1 MDLFGVKVT
10 IQRLNPADSNRLI
23 FSSTSKPSCC
33 TPGPVASNLMIKA
46 FPLIMSFQLTKWL
59 LPYYISSIFSIIQ
72 SNQLQQ
78 QISAKMTKPPRKP
91 RAKPTMHKPKRLCQ
105 NQLSICKKAEI
116 LRRILYDKV
125 RLQDI
130 CDEFDL
136 PASTV
141 CTWKKNSNK
150 ILADSVKVGKK
161 RIRMCH
167 SKYKDVELALLYWI
181 KDMRSRDHPP
191 PLSKGILKAKAEQ

>member
-1 MDLFGVKVT
+1 MDLFHCKSHHSEAEPCKFEQT
-10 IQRLNPADSNRLI
+10 YFLI
-23 FSSTSKPSCC
+23 YIKAFMLYPR
-33 TPGPVASNLMIKA
+33 PVASGLMIKA

-91 RAKPTMHKPKRLCQ
+91 RAKPTMHKPKRLCR

-125 RLQDI
+125 WLQDI

-141 CTWKKNSNK
+141 YTWKKNFDK
-150 ILADSVKVGKK
+150 ILADSVKAGKK
-161 RIRMCH
+161 RIRMCR